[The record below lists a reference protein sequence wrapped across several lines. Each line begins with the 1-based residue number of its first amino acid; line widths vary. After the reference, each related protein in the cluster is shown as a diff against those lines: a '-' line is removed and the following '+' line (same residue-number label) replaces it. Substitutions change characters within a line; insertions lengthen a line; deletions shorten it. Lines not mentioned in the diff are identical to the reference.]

1 MLDSV
6 RDVLNL
12 ISSIMINEA
21 TLAES
26 IRRLRQ
32 GDVPRSPRP

>member
-1 MLDSV
+1 
-6 RDVLNL
+6 
-12 ISSIMINEA
+12 MINEA

-32 GDVPRSPRP
+32 GERATLAQAMT

>member
-1 MLDSV
+1 
-6 RDVLNL
+6 
-12 ISSIMINEA
+12 MINEA

-32 GDVPRSPRP
+32 GERAT